1 MTSGGYGAALFL
13 LAAFAWFGPAD
24 GAEATD
30 VRSRQSAGDRLP
42 MSTKCTVKCDELE
55 KTCEEHERLHPSCSV
70 VNICL
75 EEKLQCEAQ
84 CRPRA
89 TLNGRV
95 RS

>member
-1 MTSGGYGAALFL
+1 MTPRYGAALFL
-13 LAAFAWFGPAD
+13 LAILGGFSPAV
-24 GAEATD
+24 GAEPTAPG
-30 VRSRQSAGDRLP
+30 RQSVGDRLP
-42 MSTKCTVKCDELE
+42 MSTRCTVKCDELA
-55 KTCEEHERLHPSCSV
+55 KTCEEHERLRPTCSV

-89 TLNGRV
+89 TLNGRA